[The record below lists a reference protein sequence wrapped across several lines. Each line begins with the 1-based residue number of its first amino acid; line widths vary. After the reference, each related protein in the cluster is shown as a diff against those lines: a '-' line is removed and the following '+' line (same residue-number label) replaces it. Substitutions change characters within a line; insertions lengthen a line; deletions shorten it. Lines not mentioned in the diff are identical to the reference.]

1 MMKFDTRAAP
11 YLFWEAPQDGPPT
24 LWVSADHRTE
34 PAVQSAMNHC
44 FKHHRNTVLR
54 PVALDELREL
64 QQQQSALTPVDTSDV
79 SAQQSKVIDYFREA
93 AKRHASDIHFLIGLE
108 GLTKVQMRIHGDL
121 ETLNPLEMDVGMS
134 LASTIVLSM
143 CDVTEKSFNPKRQQD
158 GRVRRGFLQG
168 LGLFGARYAHTPTE
182 FGLYVVMRILP
193 DDGDNVPTLT
203 DLGFLQEQQRLIN
216 RMLTTPEG
224 VIIMSGPT
232 GSGKSTS
239 LRTFSQIYL
248 VHTGGRKR
256 LLTIEDPP
264 EGRIAG
270 AVQTPIIADKN
281 DPEAVSYAWVR
292 AISASLRL
300 DPDSIIIGEIRD
312 ASSAKSTLSA
322 SRSGHLVLATTH
334 ANSSIGI
341 LDRLTDSFD
350 IRPGEVMDP
359 QMMVGLLSQRLVQV
373 LCPHCKIPWVQK
385 KDSLTDDQL
394 ALLTRFCD
402 TERLAFRDHQ
412 GCEHCHRG
420 VVGRKV
426 IAEVIRPDAT
436 FMNLLRHE
444 GKMAARSYWVHSLG
458 GITRGMHLQI
468 YLRDGLVDPLD
479 ADAISPLDEDS
490 LTLLPAPEKKE
501 PAHAHA

>member
-1 MMKFDTRAAP
+1 MKIDTRAAP
-11 YLFWEAPQDGPPT
+11 YLHWEASPEGPPT

-44 FKHHRNTVLR
+44 FKHHRTAVLR
-54 PVALDELREL
+54 PVPLDELRER
-64 QQQQSALTPVDTSDV
+64 QQQQAAQTPADAGDV
-79 SAQQSKVIDYFREA
+79 SAQQAKVIDYFREA
-93 AKRHASDIHFLIGLE
+93 AKRRASDIHFLIGLE

-121 ETLNPLEMDVGMS
+121 ETLSPLEMDVGMS

-158 GRVRRGFLQG
+158 GRVRRDFLQG

-193 DDGDNVPTLT
+193 DDGDNVPDLT
-203 DLGFLQEQQRLIN
+203 ALGFLPAQQGLIN
-216 RMLTTPEG
+216 RMLVTPEG

-281 DPEAVSYAWVR
+281 DPEAVTHAWVR

-300 DPDSIIIGEIRD
+300 DPDAIIVGEIRETN
-312 ASSAKSTLSA
+312 SAKSALSA
-322 SRSGHLVLATTH
+322 SRSGHLVLATLH

-350 IRPGEVMDP
+350 IRPGEVADP
-359 QMMVGLLSQRLVQV
+359 QMMIGLLSQRLVQV
-373 LCPHCKIPWVQK
+373 LCPHCKIPWAQK
-385 KDSLTDDQL
+385 KDLTGEQL

-402 TERLAFRDHQ
+402 TERLAFRNRK
-412 GCEHCHRG
+412 GCDHCHKG

-444 GKMAARSYWVHSLG
+444 GKMAARSYWVHTLG
-458 GITRGMHLQI
+458 GITRGMHLQH

-490 LTLLPAPEKKE
+490 LTLLPTPEKEE
-501 PAHAHA
+501 PAHEPA

>member
-1 MMKFDTRAAP
+1 MKFDTRAAP
-11 YLFWEAPQDGPPT
+11 YLYWEAPQDGAPT

-44 FKHHRNTVLR
+44 FKHHRDAVLR
-54 PVALDELREL
+54 PVPLDELREL
-64 QQQQSALTPVDTSDV
+64 QQQQAAQLPVDAGDI
-79 SAQQSKVIDYFREA
+79 SAQQAKVISYFGEA
-93 AKRHASDIHFLIGLE
+93 AKRRASDIHFLIGLE

-158 GRVRRGFLQG
+158 GRVRRDFLQG

-193 DDGDNVPTLT
+193 DDGDNVPSMT
-203 DLGFLQEQQRLIN
+203 DLGFLSTQQRLIN
-216 RMLTTPEG
+216 RMLATPEG

-264 EGRIAG
+264 EGRIPG

-312 ASSAKSTLSA
+312 ANSAKSTLSA

-373 LCPHCKIPWVQK
+373 LCPHCKMSWPQK

-394 ALLTRFCD
+394 ALLARFCD
-402 TERLAFRDHQ
+402 TERLAFRNYQ
-412 GCEHCHRG
+412 GCEHCHKG

-436 FMNLLRHE
+436 FMHLLRHE
-444 GKMAARSYWVHSLG
+444 GKMAARSYWVHTLG